1 MHYLFETA
9 DMLNTPIE
17 CFYYNPTKQAFPIK
31 LHWHYFM
38 EIIYILEGAAEMRTD
53 GKNHLLGEGDMILF
67 HPKAVHGIYAADG
80 NPLRYAVMKFDIN
93 RLSITSSYTPKL
105 RSIFRSAEK
114 RGMGVVFPAA
124 FTENERIEQLFT
136 DCISEMQ
143 LGGYG
148 SDIIVRTRIYE
159 LLIKLLRR
167 WQSQG
172 FAVDSEVF
180 AEDTR
185 YDIYNIT
192 EFIDEALCD
201 SVSVNEIARRCSM
214 SYSYFAKMFLAVYGC
229 SCKTYIEQQ
238 RLYRVEELLLYTDF
252 DLSYIAQETG
262 YSDCSHMIKSFKRS
276 KGITPKQYRIKNG
289 CGVNTGKGDTLTLH
303 RPRQKTMSA
312 LPLNR

>member
-1 MHYLFETA
+1 MHYLFESA
-9 DMLNTPIE
+9 DMLNAPIE
-17 CFYYNPTKQAFPIK
+17 CFYYDPSNQAFPVK

-38 EIIYILEGAAEMRTD
+38 EIIYILEGSAEIRTD
-53 GKNHLLGEGDMILF
+53 GKNYLIGRGDMVLF
-67 HPKAVHGIYAADG
+67 HPKAVHGIYSADDSR
-80 NPLRYAVMKFDIN
+80 LRYAVMKFDIN

-114 RGMGVVFPAA
+114 RGMDTVFPAE
-124 FTENERIEQLFT
+124 FTQAEQIERIFT
-136 DCISEMQ
+136 DCISEMAQ
-143 LGGYG
+143 GGYG

-159 LLIKLLRR
+159 LLIRLLRR
-167 WQSQG
+167 WQRQG

-192 EFIDEALCD
+192 EFIDEAFCD
-201 SVSVNEIARRCSM
+201 GISVNEIAGRCSM
-214 SYSYFAKMFLAVYGC
+214 SYSYFAKMFHAVYGC
-229 SCKTYIEQQ
+229 SCKEYIEQQ

-289 CGVNTGKGDTLTLH
+289 RMQAV
-303 RPRQKTMSA
+303 
-312 LPLNR
+312 